1 VKPEPPSIP
10 EQREAATQAAITD
23 PGVAADLRAGQYG
36 RGFRRF
42 LRVYHEHMPHDPKR
56 ERLFL
61 ASVGFVL
68 MFIAL
73 RLLTHAI
80 RNNIGPFRNVSFGGT
95 HVHHLVWGILL
106 LLLVGYL
113 WLIEFGTRD
122 PVSDLASRLSAI
134 AYGVAAA
141 LTLDEFALWLNLK
154 DVYWER
160 QGRVSIDAAV
170 VFTALL
176 MVWVWGAPLMKA
188 LTKEAAVVA
197 REWNA
202 LVRGAREI
210 IHLEEEG
217 EKNRPVPPKD
227 DPPGS

>member
-1 VKPEPPSIP
+1 VKPEPPSTP

-23 PGVAADLRAGQYG
+23 PGVIADIRAGQYG

-80 RNNIGPFRNVSFGGT
+80 HYNIGPFHNITVGGT

-113 WLIEFGTRD
+113 WLVEFGTRD

-160 QGRVSIDAAV
+160 QGRQSIDAAV
-170 VFTALL
+170 IFTALL

-188 LTKEAAVVA
+188 LTKEAALVA
-197 REWNA
+197 REWSA

-210 IHLEEEG
+210 V
-217 EKNRPVPPKD
+217 NRPEEDAADTPPPAK
-227 DPPGS
+227 PS